1 MTSVCLICVSHV
13 VNLVYWAVRRLVN
26 PMVNYFSNIS
36 MVNTNTI
43 QKLNKLT
50 VNSQILQAKEGSS
63 KAQKLL
69 FQILPYVPTTLPT
82 LLFCRITE
90 LTILLEGS
98 NPVAYELW
106 EEMVQERSQLMD
118 VSNDIKMIGK
128 RSESYLSN
136 WIHTFLFQKLFAR
149 RLENW

>member
-1 MTSVCLICVSHV
+1 
-13 VNLVYWAVRRLVN
+13 
-26 PMVNYFSNIS
+26 
-36 MVNTNTI
+36 MVNTITI

-128 RSESYLSN
+128 GS
-136 WIHTFLFQKLFAR
+136 
-149 RLENW
+149 